1 MRKNGMQ
8 NLTRTIKGT
17 KGAWVHN
24 DTGVYATVKKLGR
37 VAMIKTFNPDGELWD
52 TILCV
57 NNGYNVNGFM
67 LGMIKQCNDG
77 KSKYSPQFDDNKRY
91 WRD

>member
-1 MRKNGMQ
+1 
-8 NLTRTIKGT
+8 
-17 KGAWVHN
+17 
-24 DTGVYATVKKLGR
+24 
-37 VAMIKTFNPDGELWD
+37 MIKTFNPDGELWD

-77 KSKYSPQFDDNKRY
+77 KSKYSPQLDDTSRY